1 MWALTTRVYI
11 VMRAWRR
18 SVLGPGPSVPP
29 ALRPGQSR
37 PAPKLECSAPRPSSC
52 RAGQIDDRPSGKLMT
67 QFHQR
72 AAGAATCPTAPLGLS
87 PQTSTSETGMAG
99 QVLLSAH
106 VRWRP
111 RKAQGPGTVVVNA
124 GAGVAGATGEAL
136 RSGQT
141 VARALD
147 PFVTTALLLRPEGLA
162 VHPVFASCGSGCS
175 RLLTCPSWAGMR
187 PRHSERRV
195 RPPMAHSLHRVA
207 TRESS
212 KPCQRRYLRKRDT
225 PPTAVS

>member
-1 MWALTTRVYI
+1 
-11 VMRAWRR
+11 
-18 SVLGPGPSVPP
+18 
-29 ALRPGQSR
+29 
-37 PAPKLECSAPRPSSC
+37 
-52 RAGQIDDRPSGKLMT
+52 
-67 QFHQR
+67 
-72 AAGAATCPTAPLGLS
+72 
-87 PQTSTSETGMAG
+87 MAG

-124 GAGVAGATGEAL
+124 GAGVAGATGEAS

-141 VARALD
+141 VALD

-187 PRHSERRV
+187 ARHSERRV

-212 KPCQRRYLRKRDT
+212 TRCQRRYLRKRDT